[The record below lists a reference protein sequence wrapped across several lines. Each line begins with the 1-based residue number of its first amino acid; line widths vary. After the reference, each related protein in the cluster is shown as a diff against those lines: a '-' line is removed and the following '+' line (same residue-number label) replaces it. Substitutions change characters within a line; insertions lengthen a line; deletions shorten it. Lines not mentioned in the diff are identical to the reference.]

1 MPEPSRA
8 AAHRLLE
15 RTKVALAAAGTR
27 LGRVL
32 PGARTRNSEL
42 ERLALAGLCLG
53 LIALAMLTSI
63 PSAANEAAAGS
74 GSPVPVVGPGGA
86 SARTDP
92 TAEPS
97 GPAGSAS
104 YPGDGSIANV
114 LEDQMPEGDARAL
127 LQKYTVQSGDTLARI
142 AIRFGLDPTTIYWAN
157 RSSLPDPQS
166 LRVGQVLMIP
176 PIDGLLVVVGPG
188 ESLASIA
195 TRYGVAAQDIVDVN
209 SLSNSAVLL
218 GQALLVP
225 GAEAGPI
232 PVVREVRLASSR
244 GGGASGSSSGWN
256 GHLIWPVPG
265 HTQINQRFGC
275 TGDPAE
281 PRVGGC
287 AHFHDAIDIGAPA
300 GAAVVAAGP
309 GTVIYAGWKLA
320 GSDGYGGGLVVWI
333 SHGGKLYTTYNHLSA
348 EFVRVGQQVGAGQRI
363 GSVGMTGAATGPHL
377 HFEVW
382 ACYPWSDGTTSCA
395 RNPLAYV
402 R

>member
-1 MPEPSRA
+1 M
-8 AAHRLLE
+8 
-15 RTKVALAAAGTR
+15 
-27 LGRVL
+27 L

-348 EFVRVGQQVGAGQRI
+348 AFVRVGQSVKPGQRI
-363 GSVGMTGAATGPHL
+363 GSVGMTGIASGPHL